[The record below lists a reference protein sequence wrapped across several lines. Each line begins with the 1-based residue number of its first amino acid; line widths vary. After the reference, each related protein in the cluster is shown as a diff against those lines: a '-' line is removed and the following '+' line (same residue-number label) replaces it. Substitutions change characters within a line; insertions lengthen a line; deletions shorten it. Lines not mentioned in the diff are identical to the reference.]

1 MFKKASS
8 EKLDDSTDIAP
19 VDVAVAKHDVAVDDA
34 SNEVHVEEES
44 REEGMLM
51 KVVDD
56 EVAAAATAVAT
67 EEEPI
72 AEHVC
77 V

>member
-1 MFKKASS
+1 
-8 EKLDDSTDIAP
+8 
-19 VDVAVAKHDVAVDDA
+19 
-34 SNEVHVEEES
+34 
-44 REEGMLM
+44 MLM